1 MAYPSRD
8 IPINILKKVAAAGES
23 CKLSVC
29 ASQNHT
35 SQRINL
41 PKSIVYTGR
50 KSDKVELKISTNQLK
65 ITPIR
70 TARAGCLFSSTFS
83 ILKK

>member
-1 MAYPSRD
+1 MAYPSRN

-29 ASQNHT
+29 ASLNHT
-35 SQRINL
+35 GQRINL

-70 TARAGCLFSSTFS
+70 TARAGCLFSTFI